1 MRERMNLVELQQ
13 KLIASAR
20 SHPPGDTVPLGFE
33 HRILA
38 RLRAEHP
45 LDFWSG
51 LAATLWRLA
60 VPGLAAALVLGVWN
74 YAIVV
79 KGGAEVS
86 LAADLESTVY
96 AVVDAPAET
105 L

>member
-33 HRILA
+33 RRVLA

-45 LDFWSG
+45 LDFWTA

-60 VPGLAAALVLGVWN
+60 LPGLAAALVLGIWT
-74 YAIVV
+74 YTAVV
-79 KGGAEVS
+79 QGGAEVS
-86 LAADLESTVY
+86 LASDLESTVY